1 MTTIRTGFSFPPELE
16 REIFETTAMRYPDFI
31 PTLLLVCRQV
41 HMWIEPLLYRVITI
55 SNLTENPSRLLSAVE
70 AKPTDFLKRSVRHVS
85 IYDPS
90 GPYENLL
97 AKCSGT
103 INLVLDDDLDLNVL
117 PFVANMCLQRLSLS
131 VGSPFSHSD
140 LPFFASVT
148 HLDFFHGSIH
158 GGPLQWENWAGLV
171 SLPVLTHL
179 ALSPTIA
186 TDILAQVM
194 EGCPRLVM
202 AVVPAYAWDR
212 AAAISFAR
220 DLTLTD
226 PRVVVMVVGTDPEV
240 DWKLGAWGGDD
251 FWIRAAAFLE
261 QKRLGTI
268 EKNCYLLD
276 ETAGTTPPRTAP

>member
-1 MTTIRTGFSFPPELE
+1 MTTIRAAFSFPLELE

-31 PTLLLVCRQV
+31 LTLMLVCRRV
-41 HMWIEPLLYRVITI
+41 HMWIEPPLYRVITI
-55 SNLTENPSRLLSAVE
+55 SNWTENPSCFLSVVE
-70 AKPTDFLKRSVRHVS
+70 AKSTDFLKRSVRHVS

-103 INLVLDDDLDLNVL
+103 INLVLGDDLDLNVL
-117 PFVANMCLQRLSLS
+117 PSVANICLQRLSLN
-131 VGSPFSHSD
+131 
-140 LPFFASVT
+140 
-148 HLDFFHGSIH
+148 
-158 GGPLQWENWAGLV
+158 WENWAGLV

-186 TDILAQVM
+186 ADILSQVL

-202 AVVPAYAWDR
+202 TVVPAYAWGR
-212 AAAISFAR
+212 AAAISLAQ

-276 ETAGTTPPRTAP
+276 EMAGTTPLRPAP